1 MIRHIL
7 GTTLVIAVLIV
18 AFVWI
23 LGGGWEAVSLF
34 VHLRALA
41 FILVGWVALLM
52 INHGLAGTMAFFKSL
67 AGKDSGALAQPA
79 ARYSERVVIALVV
92 TAWIVAAVTFL
103 VTADDV
109 SQFGVPLRFALMST
123 LYAAVLFLVSA
134 AVVGRVQLA
143 K

>member
-7 GTTLVIAVLIV
+7 GTALVIAVLVV

-34 VHLRALA
+34 VHLRALP
-41 FILVGWVALLM
+41 FILVGWGALLL
-52 INHGLAGTMAFFKSL
+52 INHGLAGTVAFFKSL
-67 AGKDSGALAQPA
+67 AGKDSVALAQPV
-79 ARYSERVVIALVV
+79 ARYSEKVVIALVV

-103 VTADDV
+103 VTADDI
-109 SQFGVPLRFALMST
+109 SQFGVPLRFAMMST

-134 AVVGRVQLA
+134 TVVGRVPLVE
-143 K
+143 